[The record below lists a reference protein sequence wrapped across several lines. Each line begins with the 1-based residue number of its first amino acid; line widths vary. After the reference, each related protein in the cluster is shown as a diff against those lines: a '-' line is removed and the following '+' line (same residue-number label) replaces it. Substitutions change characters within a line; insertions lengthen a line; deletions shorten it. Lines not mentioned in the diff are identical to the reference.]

1 MATEAYRE
9 KVFPA
14 LAGALWLTF
23 LFLDL
28 TGMADS
34 TWVKFAA
41 ICLCGVTA
49 WTGARTPDGKLVA
62 AALTLTVCAD
72 VFLLLLNRDMN
83 DQMAGVGIFIAVQ
96 LLYAYRLY
104 LLRGKAFS
112 RWGLPLR
119 LAALLLCLFLLVLI
133 GWAFSAG
140 LTAFAQPPEG
150 TVFHLPAFLGFFLSS
165 LAAAVSPVLLPT
177 LFYFSNLCVN
187 TAEAFALCGRKA
199 LGEKGS
205 GPARPPRE
213 GPRPAADSGHEKAAE
228 ALGKKGLRRFA
239 WGLLLFVGC
248 DVCVGAWNLGLFED
262 FSRVGMWFFYLPSQ
276 VLITLSPTF
285 PREKK

>member
-1 MATEAYRE
+1 MLVTETYRE

-72 VFLLLLNRDMN
+72 VFLLLLNRDMS
-83 DQMAGVGIFIAVQ
+83 DQRAGVGIFIAVQ

-119 LAALLLCLFLLVLI
+119 LAALALCLFLLVLI

-150 TVFHLPAFLGFFLSS
+150 TVFHLPAFLGFLLSS

-187 TAEAFALCGRKA
+187 CAEAFALCGRKG
-199 LGEKGS
+199 LGEK
-205 GPARPPRE
+205 
-213 GPRPAADSGHEKAAE
+213 D
-228 ALGKKGLRRFA
+228 LRRFA